1 MMDKRADASKKQV
14 DTFKVIRDKIDQ
26 NIELSAE
33 ELKKAKSP
41 TGISNLGKKR
51 NKKIQGM

>member
-1 MMDKRADASKKQV
+1 MDKRADASKKQV